1 MKRNWI
7 LFGAVAIAFAGLGIF
22 FADRHTRPEAAD
34 PSVVQYFLS
43 QSLADQSGKS
53 QQMAQWKDKI
63 LVINFWATW
72 CAPCVDEMPEL
83 VELQGEIGAAG
94 KQVIGIGIDSPSNVA
109 EFARKHRITYPLYV
123 AGVEGTSLA
132 RRFGNA
138 SGGLPF
144 TVIVDRKGQIHKAY
158 LGRLKMDELRKD
170 LKAL

>member
-1 MKRNWI
+1 MKRNGF
-7 LFGAVAIAFAGLGIF
+7 LFGAVAIAFSGFGIF
-22 FADRHTRPEAAD
+22 FAERHTRLEAAD

-43 QSLADQSGKS
+43 QSLIDQSGKS
-53 QQMAQWKDKI
+53 QQMTQWKDKV

-83 VELQGEIGAAG
+83 VELQDEIGAAG
-94 KQVIGIGIDSPSNVA
+94 NQIIGIGIDSAPNIA
-109 EFARKHRITYPLYV
+109 AFASKHKITYPLYV

-132 RRFGNA
+132 RRFGNE

-144 TVIVDRKGQIHKAY
+144 TVVVDRTGRVHKAY

-170 LKAL
+170 LQAL

>member
-1 MKRNWI
+1 MKRNTF
-7 LFGAVAIAFAGLGIF
+7 LFGAVALAFAGLGIF

-43 QSLADQSGKS
+43 QSLTDPSGKN

-72 CAPCVDEMPEL
+72 CTPCVEEMPEL
-83 VELQGEIGAAG
+83 VELQDEIGPAG
-94 KQVIGIGIDSPSNVA
+94 KQIIGIGIDSAANIA
-109 EFARKHRITYPLYV
+109 EFAGKHKITYPLYV

-132 RRFGNA
+132 RRFGNE

-144 TVIVDRKGQIHKAY
+144 TVVVDRTGRIHKAY
-158 LGRLKMDELRKD
+158 LGRLKMDQLRQD

>member
-1 MKRNWI
+1 MKKNGFLLGI
-7 LFGAVAIAFAGLGIF
+7 VAVIFAGLGIF

-34 PSVVQYFLS
+34 PSIVQDFWS
-43 QSLADQSGKS
+43 QSLADQNGKS
-53 QQMAQWKDKI
+53 QQMGQWKDKV

-83 VELQGEIGAAG
+83 VELQGEIGAEG
-94 KQVIGIGIDSPSNVA
+94 KQIIGIGIDSASNIA
-109 EFARKHRITYPLYV
+109 EFSSKHKITYPLYV

-132 RRFGNA
+132 RRFGNE

-144 TVIVDRKGQIHKAY
+144 TVVVDRGGKIHKAY
-158 LGRLKMDELRKD
+158 LGRLKMDQLRKD